1 MVPFQHIRGQSANRS
16 SLIAIMLGRLEMTV
30 EACIAAYRELME
42 SVFEAKSSWLPI
54 GWSGKTK
61 AQFDSNKLRKAIEE
75 VVTNN
80 GATTGDLFNDG
91 RERGCRV

>member
-1 MVPFQHIRGQSANRS
+1 
-16 SLIAIMLGRLEMTV
+16 MLGRLEMTA
-30 EACIAAYRELME
+30 ETCIAAYEELMK
-42 SVFEAKSSWLPI
+42 SVFEAKSSRLPV

-61 AQFDSNKLRKAIEE
+61 AQFDSDKLRKVIEK

-80 GATTGDLFNDG
+80 GASTEDLFDDG